1 MAKKLKVRVQVEADL
16 VREAREILGA
26 RNNSEAVELAVTIA
40 LAIRE
45 PHSVDAEK
53 YLKILG
59 SDRYAL

>member
-1 MAKKLKVRVQVEADL
+1 MAKRLKVRVQVDADL

-26 RNNSEAVELAVTIA
+26 RNASEAVELALTIA

-45 PHSVDAEK
+45 PQSKDGAK

-59 SDRYAL
+59 SGRYAP

>member
-26 RNNSEAVELAVTIA
+26 RNASEAVELALTIA

-45 PHSVDAEK
+45 PHSKDAAK

-59 SDRYAL
+59 SGRYAP

>member
-1 MAKKLKVRVQVEADL
+1 MARRLKVRVQVDADL

-26 RNNSEAVELAVTIA
+26 RNASEAVELALTIA

-45 PHSVDAEK
+45 PQSEYAAK

-59 SDRYAL
+59 SGRYAP

>member
-1 MAKKLKVRVQVEADL
+1 MAKRLKVRIRVDADL

-26 RNNSEAVELAVTIA
+26 RNNSEAVELALTIA

-59 SDRYAL
+59 SGRYAP

>member
-26 RNNSEAVELAVTIA
+26 RNASEAVELALTIA

-45 PHSVDAEK
+45 PHSEYAAK

-59 SDRYAL
+59 SGRYAL

>member
-26 RNNSEAVELAVTIA
+26 RNASEAVELALTIA

-45 PHSVDAEK
+45 PQSEYAAK

-59 SDRYAL
+59 SGRNPP

>member
-1 MAKKLKVRVQVEADL
+1 MAKRLKVRVQVEADL

-26 RNNSEAVELAVTIA
+26 RNASEAVELALTIA

-45 PHSVDAEK
+45 PHSKDAAK

-59 SDRYAL
+59 SGRYAP

>member
-1 MAKKLKVRVQVEADL
+1 MAKRLKVRVQVDADL

-26 RNNSEAVELAVTIA
+26 RNASEAVELALTIA

-45 PHSVDAEK
+45 PQSEYAAK

-59 SDRYAL
+59 SGRNAP

>member
-1 MAKKLKVRVQVEADL
+1 MAKRLKVRVQVEADL

-26 RNNSEAVELAVTIA
+26 RNASEAVELALTIA

-45 PHSVDAEK
+45 PQSEYAAK

-59 SDRYAL
+59 SGRNAP

>member
-26 RNNSEAVELAVTIA
+26 RNASEAVELALTIA

-45 PHSVDAEK
+45 PQSEYAAE

-59 SDRYAL
+59 SGRYAP

>member
-26 RNNSEAVELAVTIA
+26 RNASEAVELALTIA

-45 PHSVDAEK
+45 PQSEYGAK

-59 SDRYAL
+59 SGRYAP